1 VSTFNE
7 ELYLQANP
15 DVAQAVARGQFA
27 SGRMHYN
34 RHGRHEGRPLRPDT
48 LPAPTVG
55 GFNEELYLLAN
66 PDVAQAVARGQF
78 SSGRQHYNR
87 HGRHEGRPLAPVD
100 APSPAPTPE
109 PAPAPAPAPSPAPAP
124 APSPAPAPQPT
135 PSPSAME
142 ARAQGMINSYRNVQ
156 IGGSNTAGEPQK
168 FGWADIL
175 ARLRINPSDPA
186 PVNRLVELMTTN
198 DGELNTSFMPAGAG
212 WILCKYWDK
221 FTPQQR
227 DQILQRM
234 KRAGTL
240 LDHGTENH
248 MLIKYV
254 GAHLF
259 SQLFPD
265 EGWYNIRQRRQ
276 NTAAEF
282 RNFVKQQLL
291 ATLRSYY
298 SKGYTEHLSP
308 NYLPVHFYPL
318 NALYTCTTDPELKAA
333 ADAALTFHAA
343 DMAANVFNGS
353 TVAPYDREV
362 PQQRSL
368 PQSNTIINT
377 HLKALY
383 WLYWAEL
390 MPNYPSRPPVTIASA
405 GATGYGGEARHFVV
419 TAALSDWRPPAIMAS
434 LAQQPLTLSSA
445 VPNFG
450 QFGSGDPAY
459 TFRTVERRREYAM
472 GSANYRLQV
481 HNGLSERCG
490 HEVLL
495 GSRKRDNI
503 ISVHHPYWRTNINH
517 GSITAPGRFQN
528 RAQSRWLSRS
538 SPFQQNAQHGSTII
552 SLFNIPATDPLA
564 GRTRADWEQFR
575 SGMIQEAWVRFP
587 KAVDALQRE
596 GNWVFIQEGDAY
608 AAIWMALPWQLDSS
622 EFAGYIVQRS
632 AGARN
637 AIIVQCAARSE
648 YSNLAAFQRS
658 ILATPLTVD
667 LSAPRISYG
676 GMTAQW
682 GALDLKAPIL
692 DSFPVLTVN
701 GQAISL
707 RDNDLAAGRAVAKSE
722 PYSVEGRMLRVRTPN
737 GELSVDWRGSTPI
750 FKGR

>member
-1 VSTFNE
+1 
-7 ELYLQANP
+7 
-15 DVAQAVARGQFA
+15 
-27 SGRMHYN
+27 
-34 RHGRHEGRPLRPDT
+34 
-48 LPAPTVG
+48 
-55 GFNEELYLLAN
+55 
-66 PDVAQAVARGQF
+66 
-78 SSGRQHYNR
+78 
-87 HGRHEGRPLAPVD
+87 
-100 APSPAPTPE
+100 
-109 PAPAPAPAPSPAPAP
+109 
-124 APSPAPAPQPT
+124 
-135 PSPSAME
+135 
-142 ARAQGMINSYRNVQ
+142 
-156 IGGSNTAGEPQK
+156 
-168 FGWADIL
+168 
-175 ARLRINPSDPA
+175 
-186 PVNRLVELMTTN
+186 
-198 DGELNTSFMPAGAG
+198 MPAGAG

-282 RNFVKQQLL
+282 RNFVRQQLL

-333 ADAALTFHAA
+333 ADAALTYHAA

-434 LAQQPLTLSSA
+434 LAQQPLSLHSA
-445 VPNFG
+445 TPNFG

-459 TFRTVERRREYAM
+459 TVRTVERRREYAM

-575 SGMIQEAWVRFP
+575 SGMIQEAWVAIPQGRGC
-587 KAVDALQRE
+587 KMQRE
-596 GNWVFIQEGDAY
+596 GNWTFIQEGDAY
-608 AAIWMALPWQLDSS
+608 AAIWMARPWATDDR
-622 EFAGYIVQRS
+622 EFAGYVCYKS
-632 AGARN
+632 SGGTN
-637 AIIVQCAARSE
+637 AIIVQCASRAE
-648 YSNLAAFQRS
+648 YNSLGAFQQA
-658 ILATPLTVD
+658 ILSKPLSVD
-667 LSAPRISYG
+667 LSIPRVSYG
-676 GMTAQW
+676 ALSAQW
-682 GALDLKAPIL
+682 GALNLNAPVL
-692 DSFPVLTVN
+692 DSFPSLLLN

-722 PYSVEGRMLRVRTPN
+722 PYSVEGRVLRVRTPN